1 MSFIVLIL
9 SSYDERGKTQPQSTP
24 NPANPETKVE
34 KMFEYGYRKS
44 NYGPDELVTDAHGN
58 PSPWWTRCF
67 PPRSRRHRNRDAAP
81 VLLLAA
87 YSRQHRFGHPPVR
100 SDRHDPAFV
109 EPLGFNLRDTKL
121 RRAGLDY
128 HDMAHVVLHPN
139 FDNLVESMPT
149 AHHRVHRARHQA
161 LHRSGIQADRHP
173 LFGPEPGDIPD
184 PMDIMEGPHVAEQVR
199 LPMRPSLRSLNLTN
213 CASIAIY
220 EAWRQ
225 LNFAGGA

>member
-1 MSFIVLIL
+1 MTNEEHTN
-9 SSYDERGKTQPQSTP
+9 DAQGATAEE
-24 NPANPETKVE
+24 AKVE

-58 PSPWWTRCF
+58 PISVVDAML
-67 PPRSRRHRNRDAAP
+67 SAEDAAKAETSTP
-81 VLLLAA
+81 HLCY
-87 YSRQHRFGHPPVR
+87 YSPAFRQYRFGNPPMR
-100 SDRHDPAFV
+100 GDRHDPALV

-139 FDNLVESMPT
+139 FENLVESMPNSRIIAFT
-149 AHHRVHRARHQA
+149 AHATK
-161 LHRSGIQADRHP
+161 LYTDIEYKPTDIL
-173 LFGPEPGDIPD
+173 LFGPEPGNIPD
-184 PMDIMEGPHVAEQVR
+184 PMDIMAGPHVAEQVR

-225 LNFAGGA
+225 LGFAGGQ